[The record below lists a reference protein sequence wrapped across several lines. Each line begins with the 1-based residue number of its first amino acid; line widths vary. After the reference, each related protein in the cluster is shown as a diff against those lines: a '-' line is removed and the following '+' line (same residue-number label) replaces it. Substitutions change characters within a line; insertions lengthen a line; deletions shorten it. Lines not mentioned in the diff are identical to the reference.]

1 MIKLKYVNGQKILP
15 KKLLNE
21 IRGYIEGVYLYI
33 PKVDTQRNKWGEK
46 TNYKSEMILRNQ
58 RIYDE
63 YMQRGD
69 ILAISEC
76 FHLSTQSIRR
86 IILEQ
91 KRKGEPL
98 TVMISELIKQW
109 GIECNPVQ
117 IYHSAW
123 NINDTYILKVY
134 HDSHAL
140 QRNIVMMRT
149 LKEEGIPVP
158 GIIRLPDG
166 RDYLESEDKLYVL
179 TTKLQ
184 GSNIVNL
191 MEYKEDWFF
200 EFGRI
205 LANLHLAFLKCESK
219 ISYWNNSMIEEM
231 RGWVSRDLL
240 KFNPDYLT
248 QDEIKETVNELADV
262 YEELPKQL
270 IHRDVNLGNFLFDKG
285 AFSGYIDFDLSQ
297 RNIRI
302 FDLCYFLLGLYSGD
316 AKFQLKEKEWY
327 NIVRQVVRGYHSIAK
342 LNFTEIKALV
352 VVMKNIELL
361 FVAYFLGIGDEKS
374 AKDAADLYAFVKLNE
389 KNINEKI

>member
-1 MIKLKYVNGQKILP
+1 VKYVNGQKVLP

-21 IRGYIEGVYLYI
+21 IRKYIEGAYLYI
-33 PKVDTQRNKWGEK
+33 PKSDMKKNKWGEK
-46 TNYKSEMILRNQ
+46 TNYRSEMLLRNQ
-58 RIYDE
+58 RIYDK

-69 ILAISEC
+69 ILAITEC
-76 FHLSTQSIRR
+76 FHLSAQSVRR

-98 TVMISELIKQW
+98 TIMINELIKEW

-123 NINDTYILKVY
+123 NINDTYVLKVY
-134 HDSHAL
+134 HDSNAL

-158 GIIRLPDG
+158 GIIKLPDG
-166 RDYLESEDKLYVL
+166 RDFLESEDKLYVL
-179 TTKLQ
+179 TTKLR
-184 GSNIVNL
+184 GNNIVDL
-191 MEYKEDWFF
+191 IGLESDWFY
-200 EFGRI
+200 EFGKV
-205 LANLHLAFLKCESK
+205 LANLHFAFLKCESK

-240 KFNPDYLT
+240 KFSPDYLT
-248 QDEIKETVNELADV
+248 QAEIKEAVNELADV
-262 YEELPKQL
+262 YDELPKQL

-316 AKFQLKEKEWY
+316 AKFQMKEQVWY
-327 NIVRQVVRGYHSIAK
+327 NIVCQVVRGYHSIAK
-342 LNFTEIKALV
+342 LNTLELKAIV
-352 VVMKNIELL
+352 TVMKNIELL
-361 FVAYFLGIGDEKS
+361 FVAYFLGIGDEIS
-374 AKDAADLYAFVKLNE
+374 AKDAADLFTFVKLNE
-389 KNINEKI
+389 KSISEAINIG

>member
-1 MIKLKYVNGQKILP
+1 MIKLKYVNGQRILP

-69 ILAISEC
+69 TLEISEC

-98 TVMISELIKQW
+98 AIMISELIKQW
-109 GIECNPVQ
+109 GIEGNPVQ

-123 NINDTYILKVY
+123 NIIDTNILKVY
-134 HDSHAL
+134 QDSNAL

-166 RDYLESEDKLYVL
+166 RDYLESEGKLYVL

-184 GSNIVNL
+184 GSNIVDL
-191 MEYKEDWFF
+191 KGYKEDWFY

-248 QDEIKETVNELADV
+248 QDEIKETVDELADV

-297 RNIRI
+297 RIYVFLIYAIFFWVCIREM
-302 FDLCYFLLGLYSGD
+302 
-316 AKFQLKEKEWY
+316 Q
-327 NIVRQVVRGYHSIAK
+327 
-342 LNFTEIKALV
+342 NFE
-352 VVMKNIELL
+352 
-361 FVAYFLGIGDEKS
+361 
-374 AKDAADLYAFVKLNE
+374 
-389 KNINEKI
+389 

>member
-1 MIKLKYVNGQKILP
+1 MKYVNGQKVLP

-21 IRGYIEGVYLYI
+21 IRKYIEGSYLYI
-33 PKVDTQRNKWGEK
+33 PKSDTTKNKWGEM
-46 TNYKSEMILRNQ
+46 TNYKSEMVLRNQ

-63 YMQRGD
+63 YLQRGD
-69 ILAISEC
+69 VLAISEC
-76 FHLSTQSIRR
+76 FHLSEQSVRR

-98 TVMISELIKQW
+98 AIMISELIKEW
-109 GIECNPVQ
+109 GIECSPIQV
-117 IYHSAW
+117 YHSTW
-123 NINDTYILKVY
+123 NINDAYILKVY
-134 HDSHAL
+134 HDSNAL

-158 GIIRLPDG
+158 GIITLPDG
-166 RDYLESEDKLYVL
+166 RDYLESGDKQYVL
-179 TTKLQ
+179 TTKLM

-191 MEYKEDWFF
+191 IGFESDWFY

-205 LANLHLAFLKCESK
+205 LANLHFAFLKCESK

-240 KFNPDYLT
+240 KFSPDYLT
-248 QDEIKETVNELADV
+248 QEEIKEAVNELADV

-285 AFSGYIDFDLSQ
+285 VFSGYIDFDLSQ

-302 FDLCYFLLGLYSGD
+302 FDLCYFLLGLYSGN
-316 AKFQLKEKEWY
+316 AKFQMKEKEWY
-327 NIVRQVVRGYHSIAK
+327 NIVRQVVSGYHSIAK
-342 LNFTEIKALV
+342 LSTQELKAV
-352 VVMKNIELL
+352 ITVMKNIELL
-361 FVAYFLGIGDEKS
+361 FVAYFLGIGDEIS
-374 AKDAADLYAFVKLNE
+374 AKDAADLFAFVKLNE
-389 KNINEKI
+389 NYICEAINIG